1 MMNKFKLPFGF
12 LRAKEMPG
20 PGKFN
25 IWIAM
30 LGFSLGCIAIIVSI
44 SILNGFEDK
53 VKKKIISFE
62 GDLRISGFSNF
73 EKELEIIKYMNGI
86 SFAVPFKKRKGLLIA
101 ENELTEMLIFKSVD
115 FKYLKNFYNIDHDDN
130 VKNDNIPK
138 IIIGQITAQKLNVK
152 KGDLVKIISP
162 LDQNLS
168 FGIPRMKQCRISQV
182 FQTKV
187 LDFDNQIVF
196 VPEDVGNSLFVRKKT
211 PDGIDL
217 RLDGLTS
224 LDVKDKILDKF
235 PYLNVTSWK
244 DTHHQLFEA
253 MKLEKIGTFITLL
266 LIILVACFNLISC
279 LLLIIVQKTK
289 QFAILKVLGASV
301 ITLENLILKQSLL
314 VGGLSSLFGLS
325 VGFLIVFV
333 QTRFGIIKLPSDIYF
348 VDVLPMEINFNDIFL
363 ISLVIFSMIM
373 ISAKISSNK
382 IRKTDFLEVI

>member
-1 MMNKFKLPFGF
+1 MINKFKLPFGF

-86 SFAVPFKKRKGLLIA
+86 SSAVPFKKRKGLLIA
-101 ENELTEMLIFKSVD
+101 ENELTEMLILKSVD

-196 VPEDVGNSLFVRKKT
+196 VPEEVGNSLFVRKKI

-217 RLDGLTS
+217 RLVGLTS

-301 ITLENLILKQSLL
+301 VTLENLILKQSLL
-314 VGGLSSLFGLS
+314 IGGLSSLLGLS
-325 VGFLIVFV
+325 VGLLIVFV

-348 VDVLPMEINFNDIFL
+348 VDVLPMEINLNDIFL
-363 ISLVIFSMIM
+363 INFVIFFMIM
-373 ISAKISSNK
+373 ISAKISTNK

>member
-1 MMNKFKLPFGF
+1 MMNKFKLSFGF

-25 IWIAM
+25 FWIAM
-30 LGFSLGCIAIIVSI
+30 LGFSLGCIALIVSI
-44 SILNGFEDK
+44 SILNGFEDQ

-62 GDLRISGFSNF
+62 GDLRISGFSNI
-73 EKELEIIKYMNGI
+73 EKELEIIKYMKGI
-86 SFAVPFKKRKGLLIA
+86 SFAVPFKKRKGLIIA
-101 ENELTEMLIFKSVD
+101 QNELKEMLTFKSLD
-115 FKYLKNFYNIDHDDN
+115 FRYLKNFYNIDYDDK
-130 VKNDNIPK
+130 VKNDNIPE

-168 FGIPRMKQCRISQV
+168 FGIPRIKQCRISQV
-182 FQTKV
+182 FHTKV

-196 VPEDVGNSLFVRKKT
+196 VPEEIGNFLFVRKKI

-217 RLDGLTS
+217 RLDGLSS
-224 LDVKDKILDKF
+224 LGIKNQILDKF
-235 PYLNVTSWK
+235 PHLNVTSWK

-289 QFAILKVLGASV
+289 QFAILKVLGASDQF
-301 ITLENLILKQSLL
+301 LENLILKQSLII
-314 VGGLSSLFGLS
+314 GGLSSLLGLS
-325 VGFLIVFV
+325 VGLLIVFL
-333 QTRFGIIKLPSDIYF
+333 QTKFGIIKLPSDIYF
-348 VDVLPMEINFNDIFL
+348 VDILPMKINFNDILL
-363 ISLVIFSMIM
+363 INFVIFLMIM
-373 ISAKISSNK
+373 IAAKISSSK
-382 IRKTDFLEVI
+382 IKKTVFLEVI

>member
-30 LGFSLGCIAIIVSI
+30 LGFSLGCIALIVSI
-44 SILNGFEDK
+44 SILNGFESK

-86 SFAVPFKKRKGLLIA
+86 SLAVPFKKRKGLIIA
-101 ENELTEMLIFKSVD
+101 ENELTEMLTFKSVD
-115 FKYLKNFYNIDHDDN
+115 FRYLKNFYNIDYDDK
-130 VKNDNIPK
+130 VRNDNIPE

-152 KGDLVKIISP
+152 KGDLVKITSP

-168 FGIPRMKQCRISQV
+168 LGIPRIKQCRISQV
-182 FQTKV
+182 FHTKV
-187 LDFDNQIVF
+187 LDFDNQIGF
-196 VPEDVGNSLFVRKKT
+196 IPEEIGNSLFVRKKM

-217 RLDGLTS
+217 RLDELSS
-224 LDVKDKILDKF
+224 LVIKNQILDKF
-235 PYLNVTSWK
+235 PHLNVTSWK

-266 LIILVACFNLISC
+266 LIILVACLNLISC

-289 QFAILKVLGASV
+289 QFAILKVLGANDH
-301 ITLENLILKQSLL
+301 TLENLILKQSLL
-314 VGGLSSLFGLS
+314 IGGLSSILGLS
-325 VGFLIVFV
+325 VGLLTVFV
-333 QTRFGIIKLPSDIYF
+333 QTKFGIIKLPSDIYF
-348 VDVLPMEINFNDIFL
+348 VDILPMEINFNDIFL
-363 ISLVIFSMIM
+363 INIIIFLMIM
-373 ISAKISSNK
+373 IAAKISSSK
-382 IRKTDFLEVI
+382 IRKTDFLEVV

>member
-30 LGFSLGCIAIIVSI
+30 LGFSLGCIALIVSI
-44 SILNGFEDK
+44 SILNGFEEK

-73 EKELEIIKYMNGI
+73 EKELEIIKYMKGI

-101 ENELTEMLIFKSVD
+101 DNELTEMLTFKSVD
-115 FKYLKNFYNIDHDDN
+115 FRYIKNFYNINYNDK
-130 VKNDNIPK
+130 VKNKNIPE

-182 FQTKV
+182 FHTKV

-196 VPEDVGNSLFVRKKT
+196 VPEEVGNSLFVRKKI

-217 RLDGLTS
+217 RLDALNS

-266 LIILVACFNLISC
+266 LIILVACFNLTSC

-289 QFAILKVLGASV
+289 QFAVLKVLGAS
-301 ITLENLILKQSLL
+301 NLILESLIIKQSLL
-314 VGGLSSLFGLS
+314 IGGLSSLLGLS
-325 VGFLIVFV
+325 IGLFMVFI

-363 ISLVIFSMIM
+363 INLVIFLMIT
-373 ISAKISSNK
+373 IAAKISSSK

>member
-101 ENELTEMLIFKSVD
+101 ENELTEMLTFKSVD

-196 VPEDVGNSLFVRKKT
+196 VPEEVGNSLFVRKKI

-224 LDVKDKILDKF
+224 LDVKGKILDKF

-289 QFAILKVLGASV
+289 QFAILKALGASDL
-301 ITLENLILKQSLL
+301 ILENLILKQSLL
-314 VGGLSSLFGLS
+314 IGGLSSLLGLT
-325 VGFLIVFV
+325 VGLLIVFI
-333 QTRFGIIKLPSDIYF
+333 QTRFGILKLPSEIYF
-348 VDVLPMEINFNDIFL
+348 VDILPMEISLNDIFL
-363 ISLVIFSMIM
+363 ISIVIFFMIM
-373 ISAKISSNK
+373 ISAKISSSK
-382 IRKTDFLEVI
+382 IKKTDYLNVI

>member
-1 MMNKFKLPFGF
+1 MMNKFKLSFGF

-30 LGFSLGCIAIIVSI
+30 LGFSLGCIALIVSI
-44 SILNGFEDK
+44 SILNGFEEK

-73 EKELEIIKYMNGI
+73 EKELEIIKYMKGI

-101 ENELTEMLIFKSVD
+101 ENELTEMLTFKSVD
-115 FKYLKNFYNIDHDDN
+115 FRYIKNFYNINYNDK
-130 VKNDNIPK
+130 VKNKNIPE

-152 KGDLVKIISP
+152 KGDLVKITSP

-182 FQTKV
+182 FHTKV

-196 VPEDVGNSLFVRKKT
+196 VPEEVGNSLFVRKKI

-217 RLDGLTS
+217 RLNALNS

-266 LIILVACFNLISC
+266 LIILVACFNLTSC

-289 QFAILKVLGASV
+289 QFAVLKVLGAS
-301 ITLENLILKQSLL
+301 NLILESLIIKQSLL
-314 VGGLSSLFGLS
+314 IGGLSSLLGLS
-325 VGFLIVFV
+325 IGLFMVFI

-363 ISLVIFSMIM
+363 INLVIFLMIT
-373 ISAKISSNK
+373 IAAKISSSK

>member
-30 LGFSLGCIAIIVSI
+30 LGFSLGCIALIVSI
-44 SILNGFEDK
+44 SILNGFEEK

-101 ENELTEMLIFKSVD
+101 ENELTEMLTFKSVD
-115 FKYLKNFYNIDHDDN
+115 FRYIKNFYNINYNDK
-130 VKNDNIPK
+130 VKNKNIPE

-168 FGIPRMKQCRISQV
+168 FGIPRIKQCRISQV
-182 FQTKV
+182 FHTKV

-196 VPEDVGNSLFVRKKT
+196 VPEEVGNSLFVRKKI

-217 RLDGLTS
+217 RLDALNS

-266 LIILVACFNLISC
+266 LIILVACFNLTSC

-289 QFAILKVLGASV
+289 QFAVLKVLGAS
-301 ITLENLILKQSLL
+301 NLILESLIIKQSLL
-314 VGGLSSLFGLS
+314 IGGLSSLLGLS
-325 VGFLIVFV
+325 IGLFMVFI

-363 ISLVIFSMIM
+363 INLVIFLMIT
-373 ISAKISSNK
+373 IAAKISSSK

>member
-1 MMNKFKLPFGF
+1 MMNKFKLSFGF

-30 LGFSLGCIAIIVSI
+30 LGFSLGCIALIVSI
-44 SILNGFEDK
+44 SILNGFEEK

-101 ENELTEMLIFKSVD
+101 ENELTEMLTFKSLD
-115 FKYLKNFYNIDHDDN
+115 FRYIKNFYNINYNDK
-130 VKNDNIPK
+130 VKNKNIPE

-168 FGIPRMKQCRISQV
+168 FGIPRIKQCRISQV
-182 FQTKV
+182 FHTKV

-196 VPEDVGNSLFVRKKT
+196 VPEEVGNSLFVRKKI

-217 RLDGLTS
+217 RLDALNS

-266 LIILVACFNLISC
+266 LIILVACFNLTSC
-279 LLLIIVQKTK
+279 LLLVIVQKTK
-289 QFAILKVLGASV
+289 QFAVLKVLGAS
-301 ITLENLILKQSLL
+301 NLILESLIIKQSLL
-314 VGGLSSLFGLS
+314 IGGLSSLLGLS
-325 VGFLIVFV
+325 IGLFMVFI

-363 ISLVIFSMIM
+363 INLVIFLMIT
-373 ISAKISSNK
+373 IAAKISSSK